1 MRGDRLVIESHH
13 RRAAEGLAELL
24 LPRAAAA
31 DRRFVVS
38 IGGESGSGKSELAR
52 ALADAFDRRSLRSV
66 ILQQDDYFVH
76 PPKTNALKRREEIGW
91 IGPGEV
97 RLDRLDEDLHALRSG
112 TDSICKPLVFYD
124 EDRIGQETLSAKGV
138 RVAIVE
144 GTYVTLLA
152 NVDVRVFIERTFRE
166 TRDARI
172 LRARE
177 AQDEFLERVLR
188 IEHEII
194 ALHRTLADVAIGAD
208 FSVKELVRES

>member
-1 MRGDRLVIESHH
+1 MRGDKVVIESHH
-13 RRAAEGLAELL
+13 RRAAETLAELL
-24 LPRAAAA
+24 LPRTAAAT
-31 DRRFVVS
+31 RRLVIS

-52 ALADAFDRRSLRSV
+52 ALADAFDRRGFRSV
-66 ILQQDDYFVH
+66 VLQQDDYFVY
-76 PPKTNALKRREEIGW
+76 PPKTNALKRREETGW
-91 IGPGEV
+91 VGPGEV
-97 RLDRLDEDLHALRSG
+97 RLDRLDEDLNALRSG
-112 TDSICKPLVFYD
+112 IDSIRKPLVFYD
-124 EDRIGQETLSAKGV
+124 EDRIGQETLDASGA

-152 NVDVRVFIERTFRE
+152 NVDARVFIERTFRE

-177 AQDEFLERVLR
+177 AQDAFLEHVLQ

-194 ALHRTLADVAIGAD
+194 APHRRLADVAIGAD